1 MRALVASLAVI
12 AAGTIWFYVMGPLVW
27 AAPRFTV
34 YQAAFAGTLTVAL
47 VAAVKARDPAHI
59 RVALILVAGWIAH
72 QFVHAGQTYPLAL
85 HGAINVA
92 VATAIVM
99 PARERWEA
107 LVALS
112 YLAIVA
118 FGAMTHFGYVPGIAA
133 RPRGAFIA
141 WSYPD
146 IAAVIGHFAN
156 MVVGVSTDAGHRR
169 PAGSMAWL
177 RGRFRPSLAAV
188 YHRWRS

>member
-12 AAGTIWFYVMGPLVW
+12 AAGTIWFFTMGPLVW

-59 RVALILVAGWIAH
+59 RVALILAVAWVKH
-72 QFVHAGQTYPLAL
+72 QFVHSGQTYPLAL

-92 VATAIVM
+92 VATAVVM
-99 PARERWEA
+99 VARERWEA
-107 LVALS
+107 IVALS

-146 IAAVIGHFAN
+146 IAAVLGHFAN
-156 MVVGVSTDAGHRR
+156 IVVGVSTDAGHKRK
-169 PAGSMAWL
+169 AGSMAWL
-177 RGRFRPSLAAV
+177 RGSFRHSLAAASR
-188 YHRWRS
+188 RWRS